1 MRSVFVESTIFE
13 KYRDK
18 YLNDED
24 YSLFQA
30 ELMSNPCILKVSS
43 KLAQN
48 CKVTA
53 FSGEAVPP

>member
-1 MRSVFVESTIFE
+1 MQSINKPKEFMKQEEIKNSKV
-13 KYRDK
+13 DGA
-18 YLNDED
+18 
-24 YSLFQA
+24 SLIH
-30 ELMSNPCILKVSS
+30 PCILKVSS